1 MKKVDEM
8 EAAITLKSIK
18 ISWIYT
24 SAFLVIWCI
33 YQYVKHSELGVPFI
47 LFLTQN
53 IVMYISVLI
62 LRKKWVL
69 EMKNRIKELRKK
81 NNYTQEDLAN
91 FLNVTRQTINAIEN
105 NKYNPSLEL
114 AIKLSKVLKTKVE
127 ELFLINN

>member
-1 MKKVDEM
+1 
-8 EAAITLKSIK
+8 
-18 ISWIYT
+18 
-24 SAFLVIWCI
+24 
-33 YQYVKHSELGVPFI
+33 
-47 LFLTQN
+47 
-53 IVMYISVLI
+53 
-62 LRKKWVL
+62 
-69 EMKNRIKELRKK
+69 MKNRIKELRKK